1 MKDDTWKAFYR
12 LLKRLDLPRPTVPCP
27 VGAGTVAIG
36 WPDLRVGL
44 VMQGDPRPDRF
55 DNDDWH
61 IFELPTADVDRFI
74 DTLDAVVVEI
84 DLRRSRESSPATTSG
99 AEQILLAAMLR
110 AGLPIPERDRRFYFA
125 DGSLATIPDF
135 CWPDA
140 RLAVELD
147 GWWYHGGRE
156 LAHDIRAAAA
166 KSRRRKTQVMRAE
179 REKATRDAAKRRLLA
194 SLGWRVV
201 VVTDAEL
208 GGDPDA
214 IAAQIREI
222 YDACLG
228 LPTAASGTVL
238 M

>member
-1 MKDDTWKAFYR
+1 VKDDTWKALYR

-27 VGAGTVAIG
+27 VGTGTVAIG

-44 VMQGDPRPDRF
+44 VVQGDTRPDDENWR
-55 DNDDWH
+55 
-61 IFELPTADVDRFI
+61 IFELPATDADRLI
-74 DTLDAVVVEI
+74 DTLDALVIEI

-110 AGLPIPERDRRFYFA
+110 AGLPIPERDRRFCFA

-147 GWWYHGGRE
+147 GWWYHGGRD

-166 KSRRRKTQVMRAE
+166 KSRRRKTQVMSAE

-222 YDACLG
+222 YDACLE
-228 LPTAASGTVL
+228 LPTAASGTVIA
-238 M
+238 